1 MAAAPAATTHLLGL
15 GRRRV
20 AAIGHQPDSSEHSGV
35 AHLRRRG
42 WEAAHEAAGLPIEEE
57 LLAEVPSFRPEHGAA
72 AIVRLLDQELGP
84 DAAFCFND
92 TLALGVLRALADRGV
107 RVPEDVAVIGLDDV
121 VEGRFAVPRLS
132 TVSPDKR
139 GIARTA
145 VDLLA
150 ARLAAQGSLRE
161 PRDVRVGFELVARE
175 STLGRTP

>member
-1 MAAAPAATTHLLGL
+1 M
-15 GRRRV
+15 
-20 AAIGHQPDSSEHSGV
+20 
-35 AHLRRRG
+35 
-42 WEAAHEAAGLPIEEE
+42 
-57 LLAEVPSFRPEHGAA
+57 
-72 AIVRLLDQELGP
+72 
-84 DAAFCFND
+84 
-92 TLALGVLRALADRGV
+92 LRALADLGV

-150 ARLAAQGSLRE
+150 ARLRAQGAHRE

-175 STLGRTP
+175 STMGRTPDQGPALR